1 MSDPKTQIDFNA
13 PAILTKWP
21 SRSNKRIRATEDA
34 HPYSV
39 STGTLDECIQR
50 FKAKPTSQQHLYE
63 IHTRPQTTLVTAVL
77 SPEHIGELS
86 RLRDFL

>member
-1 MSDPKTQIDFNA
+1 MSGPETHIDFNA
-13 PAILTKWP
+13 PATLTKWP
-21 SRSNKRIRATEDA
+21 SLNNERIRAADGA
-34 HPYSV
+34 RPYSV

-50 FKAKPTSQQHLYE
+50 FRAKPASQQHLYE

-77 SPEHIGELS
+77 SPEHIEELS